1 METKELTTKIEAL
14 DRKMDLLLDIINQ
27 QRIKA
32 EGVEDLV
39 ADLSIV
45 GKDMYDSAVVE
56 LENQKVEL
64 DPEELKMLGI
74 RLLKN
79 IKNLNGVIAQFESAS
94 DFIKDAGP
102 IVNDMIIDFTKRL
115 HELDQ
120 KGYFEFFGEFGKI
133 IDNII
138 AHFTADD
145 VRLLADNA
153 VSILQ
158 TVKNMTQPEMLNSI
172 NNAVKVYDS
181 IETQN
186 IPEYS
191 VFKLLREMNKPEMKR
206 ALGFMVT
213 FLKNL
218 ANSGESNTVLNQ

>member
-1 METKELTTKIEAL
+1 MV
-14 DRKMDLLLDIINQ
+14 NQ

-32 EGVEDLV
+32 QGLEDLV
-39 ADLSIV
+39 ADLSLV
-45 GKDMYDSAVVE
+45 GKDMYDSAIVE

-64 DPEELKMLGI
+64 DPEELKILGI
-74 RLLKN
+74 RILKN
-79 IKNLNGVIAQFESAS
+79 IRNLNGVMTSFESAS
-94 DFIKDAGP
+94 DFIRDAGP

-115 HELDQ
+115 QELDQ
-120 KGYFEFFGEFGKI
+120 KGYFEFFGEFGRL

-138 AHFTADD
+138 SHFSAED
-145 VRLLADNA
+145 VKMLADNI

-181 IETQN
+181 METQN
-186 IPEYS
+186 VPEYS
-191 VFKLLREMNKPEMKR
+191 VFKLIRELNKPEMKR

-213 FLKNL
+213 FMKNL
-218 ANSGESNTVLNQ
+218 ANPGEKENVQNQQKT